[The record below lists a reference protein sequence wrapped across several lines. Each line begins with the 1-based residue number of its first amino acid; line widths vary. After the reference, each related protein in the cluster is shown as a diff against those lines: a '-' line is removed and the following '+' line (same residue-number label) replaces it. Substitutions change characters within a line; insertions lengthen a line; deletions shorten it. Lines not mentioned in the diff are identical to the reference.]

1 MERRGGQVTAALTD
15 APERAIPDVLRD
27 WRAAEERL
35 LHERGDSARDL
46 IAEVNELRDEY
57 RRLCEARTVE
67 PATRPRSRPAE
78 VPAPQ
83 THIR

>member
-1 MERRGGQVTAALTD
+1 VTAALTG

-57 RRLCEARTVE
+57 RRLCDARTVD
-67 PATRPRSRPAE
+67 PVPRPRSRPAE

>member
-1 MERRGGQVTAALTD
+1 MMPAVTGAST
-15 APERAIPDVLRD
+15 RAIPEVLRD

-35 LHERGDSARDL
+35 LHEGGDRAREL
-46 IAEVNELRDEY
+46 VAEVNELRDEY
-57 RRLCEARTVE
+57 RRLCEARTLD
-67 PATRPRSRPAE
+67 PLPRARSRPAE